1 MWWLYVAVA
10 MPLRGVSMFI
20 CWRANERPLAVCGR
34 GAHSFRRTPRA
45 LGSRGRLAY
54 AVRVCSLLPRAVK
67 RGADACA
74 VGGDACAAALDGE
87 VGVFCFP
94 TVACGVVGEE
104 RGAQVTVKH
113 DVQ

>member
-1 MWWLYVAVA
+1 MA
-10 MPLRGVSMFI
+10 G
-20 CWRANERPLAVCGR
+20 

-104 RGAQVTVKH
+104 RGAQIAVKH

>member
-1 MWWLYVAVA
+1 MVSRRFFVGVQKSAPWPCVA
-10 MPLRGVSMFI
+10 G
-20 CWRANERPLAVCGR
+20 

-74 VGGDACAAALDGE
+74 VGGDACATALDGE

-94 TVACGVVGEE
+94 TVACGIVGEE
-104 RGAQVTVKH
+104 RGAQIAVKH